1 LKNKVFEQ
9 FIFLLLIAG
18 WFAFAA
24 WQTINFPRL
33 ARTFPLF
40 VTIGG
45 LLLTIIEFGRTI
57 YNCKSQSE
65 NQPRDD
71 DPNHPSYIAGIYESL
86 PKVFPYLLWLG
97 GYYIGIFLVG
107 FVVASGL
114 FIVLF
119 LIFIGQARFWLS
131 LTGTGL
137 LVIGI
142 LVLGRLL
149 GLEWPRGIAE
159 LWLNIEI
166 R

>member
-9 FIFLLLIAG
+9 FVFLLLIAG
-18 WFAFAA
+18 WFTFAA

-45 LLLTIIEFGRTI
+45 LLLAIIEFGRTF
-57 YNCKSQSE
+57 YHCRSQSE
-65 NQPRDD
+65 NPLQDD
-71 DPNHPSYIAGIYESL
+71 DPNHSSYIASISESF
-86 PKVFPYLLWLG
+86 PKAFPYLLWLG

-119 LIFIGQARFWLS
+119 LVFIGRARFWFS
-131 LTGTGL
+131 LAGAGL
-137 LVIGI
+137 LIIGI

-149 GLEWPRGIAE
+149 VLEWPRGIAE

>member
-9 FIFLLLIAG
+9 FVFLLLIAG
-18 WFAFAA
+18 WFTFAA

-45 LLLTIIEFGRTI
+45 LLLTIIEFGRTF
-57 YNCKSQSE
+57 YHCRSQSE
-65 NQPRDD
+65 NPPRDD
-71 DPNHPSYIAGIYESL
+71 DPNHPSYIASIGESL
-86 PKVFPYLLWLG
+86 PKAFPYLLWLG

-119 LIFIGQARFWLS
+119 LVFIARARFWFS
-131 LTGTGL
+131 LAGAGL
-137 LVIGI
+137 LITGI

-149 GLEWPRGIAE
+149 GLLWPRGIAE
-159 LWLNIEI
+159 LWLNIGI